1 MSAFRPL
8 FNRPIP
14 VRSMLA
20 GAALLALGAALVPG
34 LPPLHAQETTHV
46 ATHEDGRP
54 VSFAELARQ
63 VSPAVV
69 NITTSTIVTQ
79 PVGPQSLLPDGS
91 PFEDFFDRFRD
102 ERPRRSGAL
111 GSGFVV
117 SGDGYI
123 VTNNHV
129 IDGADQIEIEFFS
142 GERLP
147 AEVVGTDPNT
157 DIAVLKVEA
166 EEELPFVTFG
176 DSNDD
181 MAEVGDWV
189 MAMGNP
195 LGQGFSV
202 SAGIISARSRALSGT
217 FDDFIQTD
225 AAINQGNSGGPL
237 FNMRGEVIGVN
248 TSILSPDGGSI
259 GIGFSMAS
267 NVVKDVVAQLQQYG
281 ETRRGYLGVRIQD
294 IMPDMVET
302 IAGLDRAEGALV
314 TDVPEGPAAD
324 AGIRSGDVILEFN
337 GNEVVDTRQLVRM
350 VAAAPVGEQVDVVV
364 LRGGEEL
371 TLGITL
377 GRRETQLEA
386 STTPRSSAPDAP
398 QAAELAGLSVA
409 TITAR
414 LAEEMGL
421 GDATGVVITDVDPLS
436 DAAAKGLLPGDVI
449 VEAGQAPVRDVTD
462 LEERVEE
469 AREAGRRSILLL
481 VRRAGEPMFV
491 AVAIGE

>member
-1 MSAFRPL
+1 MSAKFNFSLPLRPA
-8 FNRPIP
+8 
-14 VRSMLA
+14 LA
-20 GAALLALGAALVPG
+20 GVALLALGTTLAPG
-34 LPPLHAQETTHV
+34 FLPAQAQED
-46 ATHEDGRP
+46 AAAASLASPEAGRP
-54 VSFAELARQ
+54 VSFAELARE

-69 NITTSTIVTQ
+69 NITTSTIVAR
-79 PVGPQSLLPDGS
+79 PAGPRGLLPEGS
-91 PFEDFFDRFRD
+91 PFEDLFDRFRD
-102 ERPRRSGAL
+102 DRPQRTGAL

-117 SGDGYI
+117 SADGYI

-129 IDGADQIEIEFFS
+129 IDGADQIEVEFYS
-142 GERLP
+142 GESLP
-147 AEVVGTDPNT
+147 ATVVGTDPNT
-157 DIAVLKVEA
+157 DIALLKVEA
-166 EEELPFVTFG
+166 EDDLPFVTFG

-202 SAGIISARSRALSGT
+202 TAGIISARNRALSGT

-267 NVVKDVVAQLQQYG
+267 NVVKDVVAQLEQFG
-281 ETRRGYLGVRIQD
+281 ETKRGYLGVRIQD
-294 IMPDMVET
+294 IMPDMVGT

-314 TDVPEGPAAD
+314 TDVPEGPSAD
-324 AGIRSGDVILEFN
+324 AGIKVGDVILEFN

-350 VAAAPVGEQVDVVV
+350 VAAAPVGEAVDVVV
-364 LRGGEEL
+364 LRNGSEL

-377 GRRETQLEA
+377 GRRETQLDEGPA
-386 STTPRSSAPDAP
+386 TRPQAPDAP
-398 QAAELAGLSVA
+398 HSTELSGLAV
-409 TITAR
+409 TTLTPE

-421 GDATGVVITDVDPLS
+421 GIDQGVVITDVDPVS
-436 DAAAKGLLPGDVI
+436 DAAAKGLRPGDVI
-449 VEAGQAPVRDVTD
+449 IEAGQAPVATVSD
-462 LEERVEE
+462 LKERTEE

-481 VRRAGEPMFV
+481 LRRGDDSMFV
-491 AVAIGE
+491 AIGLDD